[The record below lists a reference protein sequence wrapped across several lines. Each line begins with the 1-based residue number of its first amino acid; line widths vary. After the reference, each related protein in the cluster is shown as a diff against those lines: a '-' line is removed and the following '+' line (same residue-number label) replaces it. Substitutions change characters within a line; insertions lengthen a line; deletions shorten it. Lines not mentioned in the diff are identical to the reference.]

1 MTFTHYDVVILGAG
15 AAGLMC
21 AATAG
26 ARGHRVLVLDHATHA
41 GEKIRISGG
50 GRCNFTNIH
59 CTPKNFLS
67 ENPRFCISALS
78 RYTPQDFIA
87 LVQRYNIAY
96 HEKTLGQLFCD
107 HSSRQ
112 IVQMLLDECAHHG
125 VTIQMQQSIT
135 DVQHRDGKFII
146 QCASSHEVQSDKI
159 ILATG
164 GLSIPKMGATGFAY
178 DVAKKFGLRIVPTRA
193 GLVPFVSDD
202 ATLSQMKPLA
212 GIAFASIATHGKVH
226 FEEASLIT
234 HKGLSGPA
242 ILQISSYW
250 REGEAIALNLAPHHN
265 VATMLKDAR
274 TTSPKQEVL
283 SVLSTL
289 LPKRLAQFL
298 LERIGMSGACAE
310 LSNAHCDNIAQQV
323 HHWRYHPATTEGYRT
338 AEVTLGGIDTR
349 DLSSQTME
357 ATNVRGLYCIGEAV
371 DVTGH
376 LGGFNFQW
384 AWASGYA
391 AGTAL

>member
-1 MTFTHYDVVILGAG
+1 MIYDAIILGAG

-26 ARGHRVLVLDHATHA
+26 ARGRRVLVLDHATHA

-87 LVQRYNIAY
+87 LVQRYNITY

-146 QCASSHEVQSDKI
+146 QCASSHEVQSDNL

-250 REGEAIALNLAPHHN
+250 REGDAIALNLAPHHN

-298 LERIGMSGACAE
+298 LEQIGMSGTCAE
-310 LSNAHCDNIAQQV
+310 LSNTHCDKIAQQV
-323 HHWRYHPATTEGYRT
+323 HHWLYHPATTEGYRT

-391 AGTAL
+391 AGMAL